1 MSRIYARCTRCGMV
15 ARTSEMVA
23 TGCANRGINKRSFMC
38 PECAETNENY
48 GARNNVEVGGVN
60 NGLRYGIELETTMST
75 EYFRNMMFRYGYIA
89 THDCSLNNTGERI
102 YTVGHNGW
110 STESSCEYVSAT
122 NKGLKR
128 FAKQFI
134 EIEKCMEDGAV
145 EMDYSCGT
153 HCHISIDNMQNGE
166 MKKIRAYY
174 QSLFM
179 PVQEVMIDNP
189 EKTQRFFGR
198 YFSVQYAKKITE
210 DSRMREDGTPNSH
223 NDRYHWINAMHNS
236 NIEFRLNKFVTANQM
251 LECIKFETWM
261 VKTIVNNFTNKYN
274 DVPREERKAL
284 AHKTALKLAKKL
296 EKIYSEM

>member
-1 MSRIYARCTRCGMV
+1 MARIYARCTRCGMV
-15 ARTSEMVA
+15 ARASEMVA

-48 GARNNVEVGGVN
+48 GARNNVEIGGVN

-128 FAKQFI
+128 FTKQFI

-153 HCHISIDNMQNGE
+153 HCHISLDNMENGE
-166 MKKIRAYY
+166 MAMIRAYY
-174 QSLFM
+174 NTLFM
-179 PVQEVMIDNP
+179 PLQVVMIAYP
-189 EKTQRFFGR
+189 EKTKAFFGR
-198 YFSVQYAKKITE
+198 YFSDSYAREIT
-210 DSRMREDGTPNSH
+210 SATRMREHNH
-223 NDRYHWINAMHNS
+223 NDRYAWINATHNS
-236 NIEFRLNKFVTANQM
+236 NIEFRLNKFRTAEQM
-251 LECIKFETWM
+251 LTCIKFETWI
-261 VKTIVNNFTNKYN
+261 VKTIVSNFTSKYN
-274 DVPREERKAL
+274 NVPANERKAL
-284 AHKTALKLAKKL
+284 AQKTAKKLAKKL
-296 EKIYSEM
+296 DKIYAEM